1 MHRRVLVFRCVAYEP
16 VRVLGYPDRLLG
28 GIVTEESTVGR
39 DTTRRSKR
47 HGIGRAPG
55 LPLILTALM
64 LLIAPAVR
72 PAEKPDPATAA
83 PGKAGRDTSRDASKI
98 VALHVGIPGVAFIG
112 QTLADLKK
120 KFPAAEV
127 KPFAKQID
135 AAVVTAADAGIS
147 CIVVGSSPDDLRVAS
162 VGFILDGTYQGS
174 REGGYRT
181 REGIG
186 KGSTVNDLLERYG
199 KPTEVTGERAANPA
213 LSMSGKP
220 EEPKGA
226 KKYHYA
232 SADRKI
238 KTYFVVDASRV
249 TRVVINDLDP
259 LNAHLLKRPA
269 KP

>member
-1 MHRRVLVFRCVAYEP
+1 M
-16 VRVLGYPDRLLG
+16 
-28 GIVTEESTVGR
+28 VTEESTVER
-39 DTTRRSKR
+39 AMTRHSRS
-47 HGIGRAPG
+47 HGTGRAPG
-55 LPLILTALM
+55 LPLIMTALM
-64 LLIAPAVR
+64 LLMATAIR
-72 PAEKPDPATAA
+72 PAEKPDPANAA
-83 PGKAGRDTSRDASKI
+83 PGKSGRDQPRDASKI
-98 VALHVGIPGVAFIG
+98 VDVHVGIPGVAFIG
-112 QTLADLKK
+112 QTLADLRKN
-120 KFPAAEV
+120 FPAAEV
-127 KPFAKQID
+127 KPFANQID
-135 AAVVTAADAGIS
+135 AAVVTAAGAGLS

-199 KPTEVTGERAANPA
+199 KPTEVTGERATNPA

-220 EEPKGA
+220 EETKGP

-238 KTYFVVDASRV
+238 KTYFVVEASRV
-249 TRVVINDLDP
+249 TRVVINELDP

-269 KP
+269 PR